1 MKNVDV
7 LVVGGGPAGA
17 TAGKFLTEKGF
28 NVLLVQRNC
37 DYRKPC
43 GGGVRNEAFSKF
55 GLDTNIAEKKVN
67 EINIFFKEKKISIN
81 IEETP
86 IYIVDRKKFDKYLR
100 QKAKEKG
107 CSVLEGSVTD
117 FNLYNDY
124 QISTVKTKYEILKV
138 KSRYIVSAD
147 GVNSIFRK
155 KLFGSYGKRI
165 PVSYIDIPDM
175 KTDTCSFYFG
185 KEIAYR
191 YYGWVFPHFEGVN
204 IGTYKGKLEN
214 FLSYLGIKTDIKP
227 KGYFI
232 PLWENPVFYKNRV
245 FFAGDSASQVMPFT
259 FEGIYFAM
267 EGGFLVSEA
276 IEKGNPS
283 LYQEMW
289 NKRFFNQF
297 SSLRKLQ
304 DLFLYNNFTIS
315 LLIRLFENPY
325 IQREMIKLW
334 LGKREVNVDFS
345 LFIRLAR
352 RIIFKNFHF

>member
-1 MKNVDV
+1 MEQIDI
-7 LVVGGGPAGA
+7 LIVGGGPAGA
-17 TAGKFLTEKGF
+17 TAGRFLSEKGF
-28 NVLLVQRNC
+28 DVLLVQRNC

-43 GGGVRNEAFSKF
+43 GGGIRSEAFSTF
-55 GLDTNIAEKKVN
+55 EIDPNIAEKTVN
-67 EINIFFKEKKISIN
+67 EINIFFKEKKVSIN

-107 CSVLEGSVTD
+107 STIIEGSVVD
-117 FNLYNDY
+117 FELFNNY
-124 QISTVKTKYEILKV
+124 QISTVKTKDDVLKV
-138 KSRYIVSAD
+138 KSRYIIAAD

-165 PVSYIDIPDM
+165 PVSYVDIPDM

-185 KEIAYR
+185 DEIAYK

-204 IGTYKGKLEN
+204 IGTYKGRLGN

-232 PLWENPVFYKNRV
+232 PLWENPVFYKDGV

-267 EGGFLVSEA
+267 EGGYLVFEA
-276 IEKGNPS
+276 IAEEKPF
-283 LYQEMW
+283 LYEELW
-289 NKRFFNQF
+289 KKKFFNQF
-297 SSLRKLQ
+297 SSLKKLQ
-304 DLFLYNNFTIS
+304 DIFLHSNFTIS

-325 IQREMIKLW
+325 IQREMVKFW
-334 LGKREVNVDFS
+334 LGQRDVQIDLGFFV
-345 LFIRLAR
+345 RLAK
-352 RIIFKNFHF
+352 RIIFK